1 MGTPEQ
7 CHLPRPGVRDGTFG
21 SGAGGSA
28 GLGSL
33 GAGGTL
39 LLLTGIGW
47 GSICLGNP
55 LKNQAPERFHT
66 WGEKDREWAEGT
78 QTLIPIPTAPYPHP
92 HSPSCYLFNSSISFI
107 HFLL

>member
-1 MGTPEQ
+1 MGTPRQ
-7 CHLPRPGVRDGTFG
+7 CHLPRPGVRDGSFG

-55 LKNQAPERFHT
+55 LKNQAPDRFQT
-66 WGEKDREWAEGT
+66 WGEKDRGWAEGT
-78 QTLIPIPTAPYPHP
+78 QPLILILTAPLAIY
-92 HSPSCYLFNSSISFI
+92 STL
-107 HFLL
+107 

>member
-1 MGTPEQ
+1 MGTPRQ
-7 CHLPRPGVRDGTFG
+7 CHLPRPGVRDGSFG

-55 LKNQAPERFHT
+55 LKNQAPDRFQT
-66 WGEKDREWAEGT
+66 WGEIDRGGLRA
-78 QTLIPIPTAPYPHP
+78 
-92 HSPSCYLFNSSISFI
+92 HSPLSPSSQPLLLFIQLFDFFHPVLAVTTRSP
-107 HFLL
+107 